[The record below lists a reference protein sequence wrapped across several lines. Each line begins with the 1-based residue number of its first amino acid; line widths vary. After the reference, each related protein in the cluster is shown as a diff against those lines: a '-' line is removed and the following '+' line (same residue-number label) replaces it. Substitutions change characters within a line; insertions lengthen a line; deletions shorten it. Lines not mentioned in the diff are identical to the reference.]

1 MDRDEKYS
9 FISVNAG
16 DDDEIVIQTGAV
28 QASREEQADTL
39 SALDQHVDD
48 ADNVVENS
56 EQSDGFDDDP
66 ELEPEPDVAQTLPD
80 PVGSVSSKEYETTRE
95 DLDSVGPMSKMQKI
109 VIACALL
116 FVLGFA
122 AYYIFL
128 R

>member
-1 MDRDEKYS
+1 
-9 FISVNAG
+9 
-16 DDDEIVIQTGAV
+16 
-28 QASREEQADTL
+28 
-39 SALDQHVDD
+39 
-48 ADNVVENS
+48 VVENS

>member
-9 FISVNAG
+9 FISVNSG

-28 QASREEQADTL
+28 QAARDEQVTDDSFAGAD
-39 SALDQHVDD
+39 V
-48 ADNVVENS
+48 S
-56 EQSDGFDDDP
+56 EQSDDSDAVP
-66 ELEPEPDVAQTLPD
+66 ESELEHAIERE
-80 PVGSVSSKEYETTRE
+80 SSAPTSSASTKKYETTRE
-95 DLDSVGPMSKMQKI
+95 DLESVEPMSKMQKI

-116 FVLGFA
+116 FVVGFA